1 VESRI
6 ASGWFV
12 SYSPDGSLIAGSDG
26 SEGVDTAIWDADTGE
41 LIHVLAAPEGRW
53 MVHPAFSP
61 DGRHLVVPYEPMDF
75 ETDQAGPV
83 AVVWDVVTGEPAATF
98 GGPDAGVGGNFAT
111 FNPDGTMLAVNTDG
125 SLVVWDMASGTE
137 RYRIAHTE
145 AYSPRHSFSPDGT
158 LLALPMISDDPLLP
172 SRVVL
177 HDALTGMEID
187 SFDVGELRPPTTA
200 FDPSGRRLAA
210 LSDWPPG
217 LMVWDVA
224 SGETVLS
231 VTLEGQQSE
240 LAWSPDGNLIAVAGT
255 EGVPRL
261 LDAATGDEVLFLLGH
276 DTAIYSL
283 AFSPDGERLAAA
295 GENTDTLVWDITA
308 TGSREVATLATPYS
322 YLGKMRYD
330 ADGNNLLLITTS
342 PTFAGSLLQLDAT
355 TGEIVAEIPDQL
367 TGYPLQVRLIPEAG
381 LVATL
386 NVDGTAAL
394 HDSQTF
400 EPVATL
406 PEGYFAL
413 DVSRDGT
420 RVVLRELGQSADRT
434 GLWETPEAIVA
445 EVGTWETLATIGTG
459 STYYA
464 RFSPDGNLVTGY
476 GHVGVFDI
484 EAQTY
489 LATPDEFSMIAANW
503 SPDGSFLAART
514 RGGRLGLVDVAALR
528 DGATFAE
535 ALVFDIDAHDG
546 LIQDP
551 VLFNRDGSLIA
562 TWGNIDRHFK
572 VWSTED
578 GQLVADLG
586 ERDWQGFDFH
596 PNGRHLIT
604 GGPDGTLRILT
615 LDTTELLDIARS
627 RLTRSFTD
635 DECVTYYIDPCP
647 DLQAIRGG

>member
-1 VESRI
+1 
-6 ASGWFV
+6 
-12 SYSPDGSLIAGSDG
+12 
-26 SEGVDTAIWDADTGE
+26 
-41 LIHVLAAPEGRW
+41 
-53 MVHPAFSP
+53 
-61 DGRHLVVPYEPMDF
+61 
-75 ETDQAGPV
+75 
-83 AVVWDVVTGEPAATF
+83 
-98 GGPDAGVGGNFAT
+98 
-111 FNPDGTMLAVNTDG
+111 MLAVNTGDADWVSG
-125 SLVVWDMASGTE
+125 SSDASLVVWDMASGEE
-137 RYRIAHTE
+137 RYRIAHAE
-145 AYSPRHSFSPDGT
+145 AHSPRHSFSPDGT
-158 LLALPMISDDPLLP
+158 LLALPAISDDPLAP

-210 LSDWPPG
+210 LSDWPDG

-231 VTLEGQQSE
+231 LTLEGQQSE
-240 LAWSPDGNLIAVAGT
+240 LAWSPDGDLIAVAGT

-295 GENTDTLVWDITA
+295 AEGTDTLVWDITA
-308 TGSREVATLATPYS
+308 AGSREVATLATPYS
-322 YLGKMRYD
+322 DVGKMRYD
-330 ADGNNLLLITTS
+330 ADGNNLLVLTDTPERI
-342 PTFAGSLLQLDAT
+342 GSLLRIDAT
-355 TGEIVAEIPDQL
+355 TGEVMAEIPDQRV
-367 TGYPLQVRLIPEAG
+367 GYPLQARLVPEAG

-386 NVDGTAAL
+386 NVDGIAAL

-420 RVVLRELGQSADRT
+420 RVVLRELDT
-434 GLWETPEAIVA
+434 GEAIVA
-445 EVGTWETLATIGTG
+445 EVGSWETLATIGTG
-459 STYYA
+459 NTYYA

-476 GHVGVFDI
+476 GFVGVFDI
-484 EAQTY
+484 EKQSD
-489 LATPDEFSMIAANW
+489 LVTPDEFSMIAANW
-503 SPDGSFLAART
+503 SPDGSFLAVRN
-514 RGGRLGLVDVAALR
+514 RGGRLGLVDIAALR

-546 LIQDP
+546 LVQDP
-551 VLFNRDGSLIA
+551 VHFNHDGSLIA

-586 ERDWQGFDFH
+586 ERDWSGFDFH
-596 PNGRHLIT
+596 PNGRHLVT

-615 LDTTELLDIARS
+615 LDTTELLDIARN
-627 RLTRSFTD
+627 RITRSFTD
-635 DECVTYYIDPCP
+635 DECTTYRIDPCP
-647 DLQAIRGG
+647 DLEKIRGG